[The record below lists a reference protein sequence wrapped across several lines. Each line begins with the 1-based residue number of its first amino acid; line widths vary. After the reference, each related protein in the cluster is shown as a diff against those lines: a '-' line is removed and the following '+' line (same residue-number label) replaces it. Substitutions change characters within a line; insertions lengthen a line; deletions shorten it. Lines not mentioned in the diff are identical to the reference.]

1 MEGRM
6 MNGLSMYS
14 GKRKGQ
20 PSLLQVGN
28 ITAKLLRSN
37 RKTLSIEIKE
47 EGITVR
53 APRWAN
59 NAEIKDFLLRKEDWI
74 RKHQEK
80 VRTRRKRMDE
90 LPPFTD
96 RELQELTER
105 AKKYIP
111 SRVEYYA
118 DIIGVDY
125 GRITIRHQRTRWG
138 SCSGKGNLNFNCLL
152 MLFPEDVIDSVVV
165 HELCHR
171 IHMDHS
177 SALYRDVERVFPKY
191 RECHRW
197 LREKGSLQLG
207 RLR

>member
-1 MEGRM
+1 
-6 MNGLSMYS
+6 MNGRRMYQDKRT
-14 GKRKGQ
+14 GK
-20 PSLLQVGN
+20 PVVLQAGN
-28 ITAKLLRSN
+28 IAVQLIRSN
-37 RKTLSIEIKE
+37 RRTLSIEIKE
-47 EGITVR
+47 DGITVR
-53 APRWAN
+53 APRWAS
-59 NAEIKDFLLRKEDWI
+59 NAEIEDFVLRKEKWI
-74 RKHQEK
+74 RKHQERI
-80 VRTRRKRMDE
+80 RTRREKIDG

-96 RELQELTER
+96 WELQQLTER

-111 SRVEYYA
+111 ARVAYYA
-118 DIIGVDY
+118 PIMGVDY

-152 MLFPEDVIDSVVV
+152 MLFPDDVIDSVVV

-177 SALYRDVERVFPKY
+177 PAFYRDVERVFPKY
-191 RECHRW
+191 RECHQW

>member
-1 MEGRM
+1 
-6 MNGLSMYS
+6 MNGLSIYS
-14 GKRKGQ
+14 GKRREQ
-20 PSLLQVGN
+20 PSRLQVGN
-28 ITAKLLRSN
+28 ITARLLRSN

-47 EGITVR
+47 DGITIR
-53 APRWAN
+53 APRWAS
-59 NAEIKDFLLRKEDWI
+59 NAEIEAFILQKESWI
-74 RKHQEK
+74 RKHQERI
-80 VRTRRKRMDE
+80 RTRRERIDE
-90 LPPFTD
+90 FPPFTD
-96 RELQELTER
+96 RELQELTEQ

-111 SRVEYYA
+111 CRVAHYA
-118 DIIGVDY
+118 GIMGVDY

-138 SCSGKGNLNFNCLL
+138 SCSVKGNLNFNCLL

-177 SALYRDVERVFPKY
+177 SAFYRDVERVFPKY

>member
-1 MEGRM
+1 

-14 GKRKGQ
+14 GKRRGQ
-20 PSLLQVGN
+20 PALLQVGN

-47 EGITVR
+47 DGITVR
-53 APRWAN
+53 APWWASN
-59 NAEIKDFLLRKEDWI
+59 TEIKEFILQKEDWI
-74 RKHQEK
+74 RKHQER
-80 VRTRRKRMDE
+80 VRTRLERMDE
-90 LPPFTD
+90 VPPFTD
-96 RELQELTER
+96 RELQTLMER

-152 MLFPEDVIDSVVV
+152 MLFPQDVIDSVVV
-165 HELCHR
+165 HELCHLLER
-171 IHMDHS
+171 GHGPKFHQLMD
-177 SALYRDVERVFPKY
+177 AFMPDWKQRRAK
-191 RECHRW
+191 
-197 LREKGSLQLG
+197 LR
-207 RLR
+207 

>member
-1 MEGRM
+1 

-14 GKRKGQ
+14 GKRREQ

-47 EGITVR
+47 DGITVR
-53 APRWAN
+53 APRWAS
-59 NAEIKDFLLRKEDWI
+59 NAEIKEFILRKEDWI
-74 RKHQEK
+74 RKHQER
-80 VRTRRKRMDE
+80 VRTRRERMNE

-96 RELQELTER
+96 RELQTLMER

-152 MLFPEDVIDSVVV
+152 MLFPQDVIDSVVV

-177 SALYRDVERVFPKY
+177 LAFYRDVERVFPKY

-197 LREKGSLQLG
+197 LREKGNLQLW